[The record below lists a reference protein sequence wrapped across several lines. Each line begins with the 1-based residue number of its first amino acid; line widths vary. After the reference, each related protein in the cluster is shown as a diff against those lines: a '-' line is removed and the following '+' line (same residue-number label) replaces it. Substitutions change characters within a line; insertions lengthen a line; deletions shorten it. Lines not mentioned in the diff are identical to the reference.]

1 MGRHSPDGRRRR
13 LLVPALA
20 TGLVV
25 VLGAAAWVTVAVV
38 RSRPTC
44 EDPAKV
50 LVTASPDVAPALSL
64 VVGGL
69 DIDCGSI
76 EVQTRDATAAAERL
90 AMSDGTP
97 RPQVWVPDSTL
108 ALRRAHQ
115 LGAADVPPTGASV
128 ASSPV
133 VLAVAEAAAK
143 GLGWPARTL
152 SWSDVLAPD
161 AAGVVAGMPD
171 PARDAV
177 GAAALLGIRAS
188 VQANPDAAAAYIA
201 QLRRFSANTLGGES
215 DLIARLPGSSDGAG
229 AGSVTAFP
237 ASENSLLRHNVED
250 ATSPLVAVYSTAVP
264 TLDYPFAELSG
275 ITPQQRPIVD
285 MLREAMLNGSGGD
298 AIAKTGLRASG
309 GQALREHTD
318 DPRVSPTGFRTV
330 GMPAAADVDY
340 LLNQWAG
347 INLSAR
353 VQVLLD
359 VSGSMNAQVPGTG
372 LNRMQLTTEA
382 TAKALHLFKPTTQL
396 RMLEF
401 STRLDGDKD
410 YREILPM
417 APVAQHLAG
426 GALDKL
432 NQLKATADGGTGLY
446 DSVLETYRTARREWE
461 PGRLN
466 LVIVVTDGRNEDP
479 KGISRADLLT
489 ELGKLQDARRPIPLI
504 GVGIGPD
511 ADKTE
516 LDDLT
521 KATGGSAFV
530 ATDPTKITEVFF
542 GALSRIAGGG

>member
-1 MGRHSPDGRRRR
+1 M
-13 LLVPALA
+13 
-20 TGLVV
+20 
-25 VLGAAAWVTVAVV
+25 
-38 RSRPTC
+38 
-44 EDPAKV
+44 
-50 LVTASPDVAPALSL
+50 
-64 VVGGL
+64 
-69 DIDCGSI
+69 
-76 EVQTRDATAAAERL
+76 
-90 AMSDGTP
+90 
-97 RPQVWVPDSTL
+97 
-108 ALRRAHQ
+108 
-115 LGAADVPPTGASV
+115 
-128 ASSPV
+128 
-133 VLAVAEAAAK
+133 
-143 GLGWPARTL
+143 
-152 SWSDVLAPD
+152 
-161 AAGVVAGMPD
+161 
-171 PARDAV
+171 
-177 GAAALLGIRAS
+177 
-188 VQANPDAAAAYIA
+188 
-201 QLRRFSANTLGGES
+201 
-215 DLIARLPGSSDGAG
+215 
-229 AGSVTAFP
+229 TAFP
-237 ASENSLLRHNVED
+237 VSENSLLRHNVED
-250 ATSPLVAVYSTAVP
+250 AASSLVAVYSAAVP
-264 TLDYPFAELSG
+264 TLDYPFAELGG
-275 ITPQQRPIVD
+275 ITPEQRPIVD
-285 MLREAMLNGSGGD
+285 KLREAMLNGSGGD
-298 AIAKTGLRASG
+298 AIAKTGLRAAG
-309 GQALREHTD
+309 GQALREHAD
-318 DPRVSPTGFRTV
+318 DPRVSPTGFRTL
-330 GMPAAADVDY
+330 GMPDAVDVDY

-417 APVAQHLAG
+417 APVAQHLAS

-479 KGISRADLLT
+479 KGINRADLLT

-504 GVGIGPD
+504 GVGVGPD

-516 LDDLT
+516 LDDIT

-542 GALSRIAGGG
+542 GALSRMAGGG

>member
-25 VLGAAAWVTVAVV
+25 VLGAAAWVTVSVV
-38 RSRPTC
+38 RSRPAC
-44 EDPAKV
+44 ENPAKV
-50 LVTASPDVAPALSL
+50 LVTASPDIAPALSL
-64 VVGGL
+64 VARGL
-69 DIDCGSI
+69 DIGCGSV
-76 EVQTRDATAAAERL
+76 EVQTREATLAAEAL

-115 LGAADVPPTGASV
+115 LGAADVPETGASV

-143 GLGWPARTL
+143 GLGWPSRTL
-152 SWSDVLAPD
+152 DWADVLAPD
-161 AAGVVAGMPD
+161 AAGIVTGMPD

-177 GAAALLGIRAS
+177 GATALLGIRAS
-188 VQANPDAAAAYIA
+188 VRPGPDAAAAFVA
-201 QLRRFSANTLGGES
+201 QLRRFSVNTLGGDT
-215 DLIARLPGSSDGAG
+215 DLIARLPESGDGTG

-237 ASENSLLRHNVED
+237 ASENSLLRHNIED
-250 ATSPLVAVYSTAVP
+250 STSPLVAVYSTAVP
-264 TLDYPFAELSG
+264 TLDYPFAELGG
-275 ITPQQRPIVD
+275 ITPQQQSIID
-285 MLREAMLNGSGGD
+285 KLRDAMLNGSGGD
-298 AIAKTGLRASG
+298 AIAKTGLRAAG
-309 GQALREHTD
+309 GQALREHPG
-318 DPRVSPTGFRTV
+318 DPRVAPAGFWTV
-330 GMPAAADVDY
+330 GIPEAGDVDQ
-340 LLNQWAG
+340 LLSQWAG

-417 APVAQHLAG
+417 APVAQHLAS

-479 KGISRADLLT
+479 KGISRADLLA
-489 ELGKLQDARRPIPLI
+489 ELAKLQDPRRPIRLI
-504 GVGIGPD
+504 GVGVGPD
-511 ADKTE
+511 ADKAE

-530 ATDPTKITEVFF
+530 AADPAKVTEVFF
-542 GALSRIAGGG
+542 GALSRIAGG

>member
-1 MGRHSPDGRRRR
+1 
-13 LLVPALA
+13 
-20 TGLVV
+20 
-25 VLGAAAWVTVAVV
+25 
-38 RSRPTC
+38 
-44 EDPAKV
+44 
-50 LVTASPDVAPALSL
+50 
-64 VVGGL
+64 
-69 DIDCGSI
+69 
-76 EVQTRDATAAAERL
+76 
-90 AMSDGTP
+90 MSDGSP

-143 GLGWPARTL
+143 GLGWPSHTL
-152 SWSDVLAPD
+152 TWSDVLAVG
-161 AAGVVAGMPD
+161 AAGIVTGMPD

-177 GAAALLGIRAS
+177 GTAALLGIRES
-188 VQANPDAAAAYIA
+188 VRSSPDTAAAYVA
-201 QLRRFSANTLGGES
+201 QLRRFSTNTLGGETE
-215 DLIARLPGSSDGAG
+215 LIARLPGSSDGAG
-229 AGSVTAFP
+229 TGAVTAFP

-250 ATSPLVAVYSTAVP
+250 STSPLVAVYSSAVP
-264 TLDYPFAELSG
+264 TLDYPFAELGG
-275 ITPQQRPIVD
+275 ITPQQQPIVD
-285 MLREAMLNGSGGD
+285 KLREAMLNGSGGD
-298 AIAKTGLRASG
+298 AIAKTGLRAAG
-309 GQALREHTD
+309 GQALREHID
-318 DPRVSPTGFRTV
+318 DPKVSPPGLRAV
-330 GMPAAADVDY
+330 VMPAAADVDQ

-372 LNRMQLTTEA
+372 LNRMQLTTQA

-417 APVAQHLAG
+417 APVAQHLAS

-446 DSVLETYRTARREWE
+446 DSILDTYRTARREWE

-466 LVIVVTDGRNEDP
+466 LVIVMTDGRNEDP
-479 KGISRADLLT
+479 KGISRADVLA
-489 ELGKLQDARRPIPLI
+489 ELAKLQDPRRPIPLI
-504 GVGIGPD
+504 GVGVGPD
-511 ADKTE
+511 ADKAE
-516 LDDLT
+516 LDQLT
-521 KATGGSAFV
+521 AATGGSAFV
-530 ATDPTKITEVFF
+530 APDPAKITDVFF

>member
-25 VLGAAAWVTVAVV
+25 VLGTAAWVTVSVV
-38 RSRPTC
+38 RSRSACEQPT
-44 EDPAKV
+44 KV
-50 LVTASPDVAPALSL
+50 LVTASPDIAPALSL
-64 VVGGL
+64 VVQGL

-76 EVQTRDATAAAERL
+76 EVQTREATLAAERL

-115 LGAADVPPTGASV
+115 LGAADVPATGASV

-143 GLGWPARTL
+143 GLGWPSRTL
-152 SWSDVLAPD
+152 SWADVLAPG
-161 AAGVVAGMPD
+161 AAGIITGMPD
-171 PARDAV
+171 PARDPV
-177 GAAALLGIRAS
+177 GATALLGIRAS
-188 VQANPDAAAAYIA
+188 VAPGPDAAAAYVA
-201 QLRRFSANTLGGES
+201 QLRRFSTNTLGEET

-229 AGSVTAFP
+229 TGSVTAFP
-237 ASENSLLRHNVED
+237 VSENSLLRHNIED
-250 ATSPLVAVYSTAVP
+250 SESPLVGVYSTAVP
-264 TLDYPFAELSG
+264 TLDYPFTELGG
-275 ITPQQRPIVD
+275 ITPQQQPIVD
-285 MLREAMLNGSGGD
+285 LLREAMLNGSGGD
-298 AIAKTGLRASG
+298 AIAKTGLRAAG
-309 GQALREHTD
+309 GQALREHVD
-318 DPRVSPTGFRTV
+318 DPRVSPSGFRTAV
-330 GMPAAADVDY
+330 MPADADIDQ

-359 VSGSMNAQVPGTG
+359 VSGSMNAQVSGTG
-372 LNRMQLTTEA
+372 LNRMELTTEA
-382 TAKALHLFKPTTQL
+382 TAKALHLFKPATQL
-396 RMLEF
+396 RILEF

-410 YREILPM
+410 YRELLPM

-426 GALDKL
+426 GALEKL
-432 NQLKATADGGTGLY
+432 SQLKATADGGTGLY

-479 KGISRADLLT
+479 KGINRADLLT
-489 ELGKLQDARRPIPLI
+489 ELAKLQDPRRPIPLI

-511 ADKTE
+511 ADKRE

-530 ATDPTKITEVFF
+530 AADPTKITEVFF